1 MSLWISARFGGAVDR
16 ETPPNVTLS
25 VGGSLRLPQAIAL
38 DDLTEEEKVE
48 VFNGLYENDW

>member
-1 MSLWISARFGGAVDR
+1 MSLWISARFGGTVDR